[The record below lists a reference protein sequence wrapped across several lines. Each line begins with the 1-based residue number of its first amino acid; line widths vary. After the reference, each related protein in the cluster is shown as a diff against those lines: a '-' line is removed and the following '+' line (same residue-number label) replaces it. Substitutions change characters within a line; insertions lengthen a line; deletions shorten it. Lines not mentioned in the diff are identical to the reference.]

1 MCKFIHFLNN
11 NNNVYCY
18 IQIEIFTCFDSYWKE
33 NKKLLH
39 KIMHYDNTLKDV
51 YKLIKRTYIFV
62 LVPSYKM
69 IIFTQW

>member
-1 MCKFIHFLNN
+1 MCKFIDFLNN

-39 KIMHYDNTLKDV
+39 KIMHYDNT
-51 YKLIKRTYIFV
+51 
-62 LVPSYKM
+62 KM
-69 IIFTQW
+69 STS